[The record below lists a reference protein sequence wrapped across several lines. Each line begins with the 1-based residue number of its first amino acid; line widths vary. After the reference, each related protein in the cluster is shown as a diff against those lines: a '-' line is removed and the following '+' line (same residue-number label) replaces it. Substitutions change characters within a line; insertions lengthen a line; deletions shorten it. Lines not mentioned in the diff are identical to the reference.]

1 MCAKGIAFDD
11 VKLARCLSVWVVPP
25 LQSRSLVTECAS
37 AQELACVE
45 LVCCKT
51 VLSSLGNALQFMTV
65 THLLKRIARFSV
77 LLPEMC
83 RSKSPTDSL
92 EILDYLRAAKL
103 CQVSGLK
110 PHPKLIKTRRK
121 ISLLSLS
128 FDPGAQCFL
137 PQAVAD
143 KKRI

>member
-1 MCAKGIAFDD
+1 M
-11 VKLARCLSVWVVPP
+11 CLSVWVVTP
-25 LQSRSLVTECAS
+25 LKSRYLVTESAS

-45 LVCCKT
+45 LVCCYT
-51 VLSSLGNALQFMTV
+51 VLLSLRNALQFMTV
-65 THLLKRIARFSV
+65 TNLLKKRAPKFSHLLSLV
-77 LLPEMC
+77 LLPEVC
-83 RSKSPTDSL
+83 RPKSPTDSL
-92 EILDYLRAAKL
+92 EILDYLRAAKT

-110 PHPKLIKTRRK
+110 PHLKLIKIRRK

-137 PQAVAD
+137 PHAVAD

>member
-1 MCAKGIAFDD
+1 M
-11 VKLARCLSVWVVPP
+11 CLSVWVVTP
-25 LQSRSLVTECAS
+25 LKSRYLVTESAS

-45 LVCCKT
+45 LVCCYT
-51 VLSSLGNALQFMTV
+51 VLLSLRNALQFMTV
-65 THLLKRIARFSV
+65 TNLLKKRAPKFSHLLSLV
-77 LLPEMC
+77 LLPELC
-83 RSKSPTDSL
+83 RPKGPTDSL
-92 EILDYLRAAKL
+92 EILD
-103 CQVSGLK
+103 GLK
-110 PHPKLIKTRRK
+110 PHLKLIKIRRK

>member
-1 MCAKGIAFDD
+1 M
-11 VKLARCLSVWVVPP
+11 
-25 LQSRSLVTECAS
+25 
-37 AQELACVE
+37 
-45 LVCCKT
+45 
-51 VLSSLGNALQFMTV
+51 LSSLGNALQFMTV